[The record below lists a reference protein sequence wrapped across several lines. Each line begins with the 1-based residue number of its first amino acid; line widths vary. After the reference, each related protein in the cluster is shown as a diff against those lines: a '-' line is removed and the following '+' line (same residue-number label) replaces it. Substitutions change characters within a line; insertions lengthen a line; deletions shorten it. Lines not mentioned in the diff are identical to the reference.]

1 MPVMEDDLASFLS
14 RHTPLAQEMT
24 VWGVSP
30 LRVVSYLLAP
40 ADKPPPQALVT
51 SVRAIVL
58 RGDTVLTLRNR
69 DTTHIVPGGQREGG
83 EMAEATLRREV
94 LEETG
99 WTLDAPALLGF
110 MHFRHLGPKPSGHP
124 YLYPDF
130 VQIVFLAEAAVYLPD
145 ALLPDDYNW
154 RPISARLPRR
164 GRPLSPPASGSFSTR
179 RCGAGGRS
187 GRAGERDGG
196 SCRPE
201 PRGMDVQFGHG
212 DGMIHAGEAAL

>member
-145 ALLPDDYNW
+145 ALLPDEYELASDF
-154 RPISARLPRR
+154 RPVAEAR
-164 GRPLSPPASGSFSTR
+164 PPALTPGEWLFLDEALWR
-179 RCGAGGRS
+179 RRPVGAGG
-187 GRAGERDGG
+187 
-196 SCRPE
+196 
-201 PRGMDVQFGHG
+201 
-212 DGMIHAGEAAL
+212 